1 MSQSIKTT
9 LEPYFSSVKIN
20 DDLLKRVERFVN
32 TYIHRNS
39 EHVSFFG
46 GNLTGVESVKFTT
59 PDRNEFLYDVISEDL
74 DDAGMR
80 NDVKRLPTVG
90 ENWVRATDPL
100 NLTCL
105 YMTHLIS
112 ISSLPEKKKTQGM
125 INILMVMHI
134 KLITSLISY
143 YFPHNI
149 KRELALAAYDKLS
162 GKYAIRKNQTWRA
175 LLEDRC
181 QDIINNSSVH
191 YKTVKSFEPDKAV
204 LYWIT
209 DTQGRL
215 RSIIKNIAEV
225 TYALHADGSKI
236 MSNSGLIE
244 LDGEVTMMD
253 VKRHY
258 EPYKRYIKEVVLER
272 DRFIK
277 KDCIQIVNASI
288 VTISDIQLLEVLEYF
303 NKCAVRKDPL
313 VTEIIAE
320 LLEHLFNFLEH
331 DKHSRSAVKDISY
344 LMEKLKAIY
353 SSSRTSDPSILQLR
367 ELTGKLIKRGTK
379 HRNEATISSLKL
391 ALMLYIVLRTVTMH
405 YYN

>member
-1 MSQSIKTT
+1 MSESIKSVLT
-9 LEPYFSSVKIN
+9 PYFASVKIN
-20 DDLLKRVERFVN
+20 DALIKRVEVFVN
-32 TYIHRNS
+32 RFIHRNS
-39 EHVSFFG
+39 EHVAFFG
-46 GNLTGVESVKFTT
+46 GNLTGVESIKFTT

-74 DDAGMR
+74 DDLGIK

-105 YMTHLIS
+105 FVTHLIS
-112 ISSLPEKKKTQGM
+112 NSSLSASKKHKAM
-125 INILMVMHI
+125 VDVLMVMHI
-134 KLITSLISY
+134 KLITSLIAY

-181 QDIINNSSVH
+181 EDIIKASSVH
-191 YKTVKSFEPDKAV
+191 HRTIVTFDPDKAV

-225 TYALHADGSKI
+225 TYTLHADGSKI
-236 MSNSGLIE
+236 TSNSGLIE

-253 VKRHY
+253 VRRHY
-258 EPYKRYIKEVVLER
+258 EPYKRYIKEVILER

-277 KDCIQIVNASI
+277 KECVQIVNSAI
-288 VTISDIQLLEVLEYF
+288 VTISEVQLLEVLEYTQ
-303 NKCAVRKDPL
+303 KIAARKDPL
-313 VTEIIAE
+313 INEILAE
-320 LLEHLFNFLEH
+320 LLEHLFNFLEQ
-331 DKHSRSAVKDISY
+331 DKTSRTTIKDVSY
-344 LMEKLKAIY
+344 IMEKLKAIY
-353 SSSRTSDPSILQLR
+353 SSSRTSDPSILRLR
-367 ELTGKLIKRGTK
+367 ELTGKVIKRGTK
-379 HRNEATISSLKL
+379 HRSEATISSLKL
-391 ALMLYIVLRTVTMH
+391 GLMLYIVLRTVTMQH
-405 YYN
+405 YN